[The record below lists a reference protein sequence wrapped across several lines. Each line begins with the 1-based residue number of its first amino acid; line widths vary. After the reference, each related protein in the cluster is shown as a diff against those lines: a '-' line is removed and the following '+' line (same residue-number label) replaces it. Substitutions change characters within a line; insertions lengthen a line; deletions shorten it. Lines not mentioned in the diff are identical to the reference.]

1 MTGQIPRLPDS
12 QKDWDDLL
20 NQLHCGTQVHISAQ
34 KGNLQLRLFLDTEE
48 DNTTYLTVVLGLF
61 RFSPKTPAL
70 SDGQEFFELG
80 GQRIMCGFDVW
91 NEVYRPSGVPLLQK
105 TVTDIACSVIV
116 NAILDLSAD
125 VDAWQKDYL
134 LLAAQLE
141 QKTVDF
147 DL

>member
-1 MTGQIPRLPDS
+1 MAGQIPNLPDS

-20 NQLHCGTQVHISAQ
+20 NQLHCGMQVHVSAQ

-48 DNTTYLTVVLGLF
+48 DSTTYLTVVLGLF

-70 SDGQEFFELG
+70 SDGREFFELG
-80 GQRIMCGFDVW
+80 GRRIMCGFDVW

-105 TVTDIACSVIV
+105 TVKDIACSVIV

-125 VDAWQKDYL
+125 VDTWEKDYL
-134 LLAAQLE
+134 LLVAQSE